1 MFQMWKTL
9 LDQLDRP
16 TIDGIEPGRIRC
28 PSRANAADAVKAPRA
43 NGLAE
48 LASLS
53 LRHSFEFEKID
64 IPL

>member
-1 MFQMWKTL
+1 MFKMWKTL
-9 LDQLDRP
+9 LEQLDRP
-16 TIDGIEPGRIRC
+16 AIAGIEPGRIRC

-53 LRHSFEFEKID
+53 LRRLFGFGEIN